1 MLKLFV
7 ALQTRVMNLRD
18 EKGQAYAEYGILLAL
33 VAVGLIVALVA
44 FRKDLATAFDDIGN
58 KVVNP

>member
-7 ALQTRVMNLRD
+7 ALQTRVMNFRD

-33 VAVGLIVALVA
+33 VAVGLIVALGL
-44 FRKDLATAFDDIGN
+44 FRKDIADAFDKIGE
-58 KVVNP
+58 KVLNP